1 MYMGISRKFC
11 DFFIFQKRS
20 NLVKFTLETN
30 KIPNFL
36 GPQMVKT

>member
-1 MYMGISRKFC
+1 MQGYLENLENYFSRREQNQSK
-11 DFFIFQKRS
+11 
-20 NLVKFTLETN
+20 LTLETN